1 MLGTLASAVVVDAET
16 LIERLKADV
25 FRGRL
30 RLREFFKDFD
40 PLRAGVVTEAK
51 FRTALDES
59 GLRLADPELTT
70 LSAHFADPTDPKRVR
85 YEDLL
90 NQINSVFTKTGME
103 TDPYA
108 SVQDFTPTLARSM
121 KQLDDVDEFA
131 VSELVAA

>member
-70 LSAHFADPTDPKRVR
+70 LSAKVCTYGRDGLWPSDHFPVLA
-85 YEDLL
+85 
-90 NQINSVFTKTGME
+90 VF
-103 TDPYA
+103 
-108 SVQDFTPTLARSM
+108 SLAGA
-121 KQLDDVDEFA
+121 E
-131 VSELVAA
+131 EG